1 MKETIKVA
9 LLTGVT
15 LFLMI
20 FTFITFALWM
30 GTSIWWL
37 LTNNMIDRNT
47 FLLICTTT
55 SITLSILVVLTTI
68 FSPEK

>member
-20 FTFITFALWM
+20 FTFITFALWV

-55 SITLSILVVLTTI
+55 STTLSILVVLTTI